1 MSQKAFSR
9 AREAPEYTRVFF
21 NPLRQIG
28 NHKMKPNLSTI
39 EASMLAIEASALS
52 IEVKAELMELA
63 RQILEAQEEEAKA
76 LKDLYS
82 SKAGINER
90 QYSKRLSEPMQP
102 EKRNEVLIEQYAYR
116 NWFANAVLRTS
127 EVRHLLQS
135 LIKQVETKVS
145 EIAQQGKASSTVAM
159 AAMLKLARANDYSAP
174 DEILSEFDKV
184 SGVSGDRIREA
195 VYAIFSSKKSGSG
208 VFCQRNFTSSPLYFA
223 EPNAVQ
229 IELTLAVEAAMLIRQ
244 KCEKLRFNFTEARSK
259 NNLPQFTQRME
270 QAHAAGEDAK
280 ISSIAREKSN
290 AEAALFIAA
299 SLYEA
304 AHGELLSVESKLA
317 KAIEAAASV
326 VGDHTTLV
334 GLKEISNCLG
344 AWKWLGELTGYTE
357 NNYRSCNPSKALAE
371 LEFDSVAYIKS

>member
-1 MSQKAFSR
+1 MSQKALSR
-9 AREAPEYTRVFF
+9 TSEAPEYKRVFF

-28 NHKMKPNLSTI
+28 NNKMKTIFST
-39 EASMLAIEASALS
+39 ASIAVIIEASALA
-52 IEVKAELMELA
+52 IEVKAELKELA

-76 LKDLYS
+76 LKDIYS

-90 QYSKRLSEPMQP
+90 QYSKRLSEPMAA
-102 EKRNEVLIEQYAYR
+102 EKRNEVLIEQFAYR

-127 EVRHLLQS
+127 EVRRLLQS
-135 LIKQVETKVS
+135 LTKQVETKVT
-145 EIAQQGKASSTVAM
+145 EVAPQGKASKIVALV
-159 AAMLKLARANDYSAP
+159 AMLKLARSNDYSAP

-195 VYAIFSSKKSGSG
+195 VLAIFSSKKAGSG
-208 VFCQRNFTSSPLYFA
+208 VFCKPNFTSSPLQFA

-229 IELTLAVEAAMLIRQ
+229 MELKVAVDAAMLIRE
-244 KCEKLRFNFTEARSK
+244 KCERLRFNFTDARSK

-270 QAHAAGEDAK
+270 QAHAAGEEAK
-280 ISSIAREKSN
+280 ITAIAREKSN

-299 SLYEA
+299 SLYET
-304 AHGELLSVESKLA
+304 AHCELVRVEAELA
-317 KAIEAAASV
+317 KAIEAAASA
-326 VGDHTTLV
+326 VGDHTTIV

-357 NNYRSCNPSKALAE
+357 SNYRSCNPSKALAE
-371 LEFDSVAYIKS
+371 LEFDSAAYIRR